1 MMKRLLVLCA
11 VLVPLS
17 LFVVGCSDTGGGSSS
32 SSSGTVP
39 KEDMKKMQED
49 MKKNAETMH
58 GMAKQPSGAT
68 PSAPAAK

>member
-17 LFVVGCSDTGGGSSS
+17 LFVAGCGDTGGGSSS
-32 SSSGTVP
+32 STSKVP
-39 KEDMKKMQED
+39 AEDMKKMQEN

-58 GMAKQPSGAT
+58 GMAPQPGGAT